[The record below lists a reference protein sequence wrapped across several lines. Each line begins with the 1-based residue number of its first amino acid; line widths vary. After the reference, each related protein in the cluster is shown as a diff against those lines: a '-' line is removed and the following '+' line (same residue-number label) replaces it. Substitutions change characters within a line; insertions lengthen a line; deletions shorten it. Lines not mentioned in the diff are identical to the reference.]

1 MCCRSV
7 LREFEC
13 GSADAS
19 QLLPQIEICGDRGNG
34 EEDARRAAE
43 AAGGKLRIPSFN
55 AGLIQKFKAIT
66 GGNQPTDWNDF
77 FIATEDL

>member
-7 LREFEC
+7 AQTLRNYFP
-13 GSADAS
+13 SA
-19 QLLPQIEICGDRGNG
+19 QIEICGDRGNG